1 MEENVR
7 QEACQFRLIMAFRR
21 VRAGARG
28 TEPTR
33 LGTGPEICVEILSP
47 SNSVEE
53 MVEKCALYFEA
64 GAKEVWLCGMDGEIT
79 FYAPEHSVHSGICRD
94 FPRQI

>member
-1 MEENVR
+1 
-7 QEACQFRLIMAFRR
+7 MAFRR
-21 VRAGARG
+21 VRAGTRG

-33 LGTGPEICVEILSP
+33 LGTGTRDLCRVLSP

-53 MVEKCALYFEA
+53 MVEKCALYLEA
-64 GAKEVWLCGMDGEIT
+64 RAKEVWLCGLDGKIT

-94 FPRQI
+94 FPCQI